1 MEGEAQMIRDIFKS
15 DITIK
20 IISVLLGILLWLY
33 VLNIDNPY
41 EEKSL
46 TIPLSIENRNVL
58 QEKSLSL
65 LNEDNINRNVEVIVR
80 GRKEVINNVK
90 SSDFEAVVDF
100 AKIESEKDK
109 TLRVELHHDIDDITI
124 SLLVPR
130 SINIK
135 LENIVKGDF
144 AVDVE
149 VTGKPKEGYKVINMT
164 QIPEEVT
171 IEDIES
177 IIETVGSIRSVV
189 DISGLD
195 KDKTIKKE
203 CKIYNKEGKE
213 IPTTDKNLSVEVK
226 FEVAR
231 EVPIVP
237 ALKGKPA
244 NDYVEGQKILNPDK
258 ALIAGPSD
266 IISNITELKT
276 EPVDISNTKGN
287 INVTSLINLPEGVR
301 LIDTPKEVSVNVIIE
316 ELVEKKLTVQKDLI
330 SFENF
335 AKDNTLDYNVLAD
348 SVEVTVKGRRASIN
362 SITESSLKPIVN
374 VSGLNEGT
382 HQLLLKFTIPLDV
395 KLIGEPKTDV
405 KISKKPQ
412 EQVNEEEKER
422 QQENGENEREKE

>member
-244 NDYVEGQKILNPDK
+244 NDYVEGHKILNPDK